1 MCCCVTAGH
10 VIDTISTVNDVFLLR
25 VTSVDDELFVLLE
38 QEEKQVAVCSLND
51 FQSLRRIHLPGLKPT
66 AGLSDMTSCVRHKCL
81 YASDWDNRCIH
92 RYNLSSE
99 TSAIRKTIEHN
110 SEWPVPGSP
119 GGLSV
124 TPGSFNLLVACLEL
138 GERSKLVELRAD
150 SGQLV
155 REITL
160 QSDIECL
167 LHAVQLTTG
176 HYVICHVG
184 WGNLNRVCMVDD
196 EGRVSRSYGG
206 QRGSGVGQ
214 LDWPRHLAVDEDSQ
228 FIFVADCRN
237 TRVVLLSP
245 TLDFVRE
252 FSEGVWRPFRLY
264 FHQATRRLFVSQ
276 ERHDVA
282 VIQL

>member
-1 MCCCVTAGH
+1 
-10 VIDTISTVNDVFLLR
+10 
-25 VTSVDDELFVLLE
+25 
-38 QEEKQVAVCSLND
+38 
-51 FQSLRRIHLPGLKPT
+51 
-66 AGLSDMTSCVRHKCL
+66 
-81 YASDWDNRCIH
+81 
-92 RYNLSSE
+92 
-99 TSAIRKTIEHN
+99 
-110 SEWPVPGSP
+110 
-119 GGLSV
+119 
-124 TPGSFNLLVACLEL
+124 
-138 GERSKLVELRAD
+138 
-150 SGQLV
+150 
-155 REITL
+155 
-160 QSDIECL
+160 
-167 LHAVQLTTG
+167 
-176 HYVICHVG
+176 
-184 WGNLNRVCMVDD
+184 MVDD